1 MATNPSPTDACP
13 TRDWAVARHIDAARV
28 NEIAN
33 HPDVRPWVAG
43 GTDALDLS
51 SVVANAANVL
61 LMNEHGGCFFERVG
75 AGIFEVHTLFR
86 PEGRGPAAVAAVQDA
101 LHWMFT
107 QTDCV
112 ELQTKVP
119 DGNKGALGL
128 VRAIHGTLQFR
139 RDAVWQGP
147 TGMVGCGYYSLTISD
162 WAGKCDA
169 AMEAGH
175 WFHDKLEAAKV
186 AAGADSP
193 VHDDDDAHDRYVG
206 ATIEM
211 MVAGQVGKAL
221 WFYNR
226 WARFAG
232 YAPVQ
237 QIASDPPVIDIQ
249 DAILALKPN
258 NFEVLLC
265 R

>member
-1 MATNPSPTDACP
+1 MTTCPSK
-13 TRDWAVARHIDAARV
+13 DWLVSRHINADHV
-28 NEIAN
+28 NIIAN

-43 GTDALDLS
+43 GTDAIDLTP
-51 SVVANAANVL
+51 VVDISANIL
-61 LMNEHGGCFFERVG
+61 LLNEHGGCFFERVG
-75 AGIFEVHTLFR
+75 AGIFEVHTLFL
-86 PEGRGPAAVAAVQDA
+86 PEGRGPAAVAAVKDA

-107 QTDCV
+107 QTDCI

-119 DGNKGALGL
+119 SGNKGALGL
-128 VRAIHGTLQFR
+128 VRAIHGTLQFH
-139 RDAVWQGP
+139 RDAVWPGP
-147 TGMVGCGYYSLTISD
+147 SGMVGCGFYSLGIND

-175 WFHDKLEAAKV
+175 WFHDKLEQAKAAQG
-186 AAGADSP
+186 AAMP

-206 ATIEM
+206 ATVEM
-211 MVAGQVGKAL
+211 ILAGQIDKAL

-232 YAPVQ
+232 FAQVK
-237 QIASDPPVIDIQ
+237 QIAANPAIIDIQ
-249 DAILALKPN
+249 DAVLAIKPN
-258 NFEVLLC
+258 DFEVLLC